1 MHLATP
7 RRQLSGSTA
16 KGLLYANFNSDGSFF
31 AIGTSTGFQLF
42 RSSPFKRLLRQESGL
57 LEPPLT
63 LAEMMMEGCQIGGGP
78 AKGVPPISSSA
89 TSQPSA
95 AECTIDSGT
104 LTSHTLGSIYE
115 PNQKEPILLDTSG
128 FSSHSSDDLADI
140 RDVPLGPDISLLR
153 GNSTAS
159 SATVSGRYTTS
170 SAPSVPLGP
179 AYSSGLGKSGDN
191 HQSDSLPIPIE
202 LKLGGIAIVELHNSS
217 NLMALVGGG
226 KFSKSPP
233 NILILWDD
241 RAQCIVAEIELSVEI
256 KDVRLRKDR
265 IIILLATKVL
275 IYSLSSAPR
284 KLYEF
289 DCSWNNIPIIGSSSA
304 PEAPLVLAFPARS
317 KGQIQTAEL
326 PTELTPFKS
335 GDALERTPNV
345 TPSTGIIAAHASKIA
360 CLAVSRQG
368 TLVASAS
375 ERGTLIRVFDCRS
388 SALLNELRRG
398 ADYAEIYSIVFNTLS
413 TRICVASDKGTLHIF
428 NLSREKEPSTIQ
440 SACVNN
446 GSDAAK
452 LDSGSNQSHAH
463 RKTGSAVLD
472 QMQRPSSRWSSSPPC
487 DDSSVQEDAPSSKAV
502 LEASHRSDLSGFS
515 ATSHLR
521 QISHAHQIPYSSSTA
536 PSLSPSALK
545 PEPGVPAV
553 SSGSNRHSILAP
565 LSSYLPKYFSS
576 DWSFAHCTLP
586 VECRCVVSFTHVS
599 ILANSFSA
607 SSDQQQMDPTGCGP
621 HRPSRSSSQQQLLT
635 IDKENAIVVL
645 CSNGGYFLF
654 SFEPKK
660 GGECAREAFIKF
672 FKDM

>member
-42 RSSPFKRLLRQESGL
+42 RSSPFKRLLRQER
-57 LEPPLT
+57 
-63 LAEMMMEGCQIGGGP
+63 
-78 AKGVPPISSSA
+78 
-89 TSQPSA
+89 
-95 AECTIDSGT
+95 
-104 LTSHTLGSIYE
+104 SIYE

-317 KGQIQTAEL
+317 K
-326 PTELTPFKS
+326 
-335 GDALERTPNV
+335 
-345 TPSTGIIAAHASKIA
+345 
-360 CLAVSRQG
+360 G